1 MEQQILENLCYFD
14 LEINS
19 SPDLRGLSPSPTHPS
34 AIQYSSFV
42 LLIVTSILGL
52 LTNIIVIL
60 VTGFLMKKNKYKI
73 WFLNLA
79 LADFTFL
86 LFLPLY
92 AVSVLRGWSYGS
104 IMCKIYHFLT
114 FINMYCSIYILT
126 ALNIDRALS
135 VAKPVWHLRF
145 HSRRFCWCM
154 CAVIWASSILC
165 SIPSI
170 VYSDVR
176 EGNICSLSF
185 YDPTMIANSYNFDP
199 EDVED
204 HLPIDLIP
212 QEICSN
218 FPVSDLDQQ
227 IVTVWWEAILT
238 AVRLVVPLAVVG
250 YIIPLCVI
258 LFSNIIIALNMKNSK
273 MVATSRLYRVV
284 IVTIMSFFCSKTPYV
299 LAFITYLVSIYTIK
313 FTLMYKL
320 SIVLPLL
327 FSIAATNSLLNP
339 LVYVLVGKEV
349 RSEIITFFRKKY
361 TQVESKK
368 REMRQEEGR
377 DFWPQPAADVIILAD
392 FATAP

>member
-1 MEQQILENLCYFD
+1 MHGQPGALRL
-14 LEINS
+14 LH
-19 SPDLRGLSPSPTHPS
+19 DLRANIRGALSPSPTHPS

-42 LLIVTSILGL
+42 LSIVTSIIGL
-52 LTNIIVIL
+52 LANIVVIF

-92 AVSVLRGWSYGS
+92 AASVLRGWSYGS
-104 IMCKIYHFLT
+104 VMCKIYHFLT

-165 SIPSI
+165 SIPVI

-176 EGNICSLSF
+176 EGNICSLSI
-185 YDPTMIANSYNFDP
+185 YAPSVLANHFSFGR
-199 EDVED
+199 EDVEKD
-204 HLPIDLIP
+204 LPIDLIP
-212 QEICSN
+212 REICKNASVFDSN
-218 FPVSDLDQQ
+218 QQ
-227 IVTVWWEAILT
+227 IVTEWREAIFT

-250 YIIPLCVI
+250 YGIPLCVI
-258 LFSNIIIALNMKNSK
+258 LFSNIIIALNVKNSK

-299 LAFITYLVSIYTIK
+299 LAFISYLVSVYTIK
-313 FTLMYKL
+313 FTLTYKL

-349 RSEIITFFRKKY
+349 RSEIITLFRKKY
-361 TQVESKK
+361 SQVGSKK
-368 REMRQEEGR
+368 REMREEEER
-377 DFWPQPAADVIILAD
+377 DF
-392 FATAP
+392 